1 MAATRFHA
9 TRRGAKRSLREPS
22 RDGAGRNRSPYSAE
36 RAQRTRSDG
45 LPSRPPV
52 AAALDRRDALAARA
66 NVELTRMAFDLSS
79 RRAHLVVATIAVV
92 ALSAVNNGPLFWRGE
107 APGDLIDGRF
117 NLYVLEHIYRWLT
130 GQDASLVSPAI
141 FYPFRDVLFF
151 SDAHAGS
158 ALVYAA
164 FRALGQS
171 PFIAYDSWFLIGYV
185 STFVAAY
192 YAIARFGGDALTAA
206 LGAAIFAFSLPSVA
220 QFGHSQL
227 VYRCGAP
234 MALLQLW
241 LGVRDGSAR
250 SFVLAFIWLCFQFLL
265 SIYLGMFLF
274 LVMAAFAVAAPVVER
289 DAKPPRAWLGA
300 FVAASRRMLRSPR
313 PFADGFA
320 VSVVV
325 AVVIAAATLALFA
338 GYAHTAHE
346 YKFHRGWSEIA
357 TMLPRPVS
365 YLLMADLPYW
375 RSVSSTL
382 SAAVPMPWE
391 HNLFI
396 GFGVLGFFVVG
407 VLAVARN
414 SSAALGAAPA
424 RAMAI
429 SLFVVALLTLNFGH
443 GFALYRP
450 LAALPGFGAIRA
462 VSRIGLVLAFPAA
475 VVAAVGLRSLIAE
488 SRPKVVG
495 ALIAA
500 GLACLAGFEFATI
513 ARYTMPIADAER
525 RVDALVAA
533 ARQQAQGAASPILL
547 ALGPSAA
554 DGTAQAVELDAML
567 AAQRLGW
574 PTINGYSGNFPPGVT
589 AYVSCAS
596 AARQF
601 GEYEWQRHD
610 ARDRLGDA
618 DAALKRIVFV
628 GEDCDSDP
636 LNRVLAPAPTH
647 AEPTSA
653 DLPAQVAILPLAMRR
668 DGSVVRFSVKIQNNS
683 ADKWI
688 PGRSAN
694 PVSLSWRFAP
704 VNQNSDDNQAWNP
717 RKPLATD
724 VAPGG
729 TLVMSTTAAVPQ
741 ASGDYRLEVSL
752 VADGLFWFHNKG
764 MKPLR
769 FEPIITVSQAQ

>member
-1 MAATRFHA
+1 
-9 TRRGAKRSLREPS
+9 
-22 RDGAGRNRSPYSAE
+22 
-36 RAQRTRSDG
+36 
-45 LPSRPPV
+45 
-52 AAALDRRDALAARA
+52 
-66 NVELTRMAFDLSS
+66 MAFDLSS

-107 APGDLIDGRF
+107 APGDLGDARF
-117 NLYVLEHIYRWLT
+117 NLYVLEHVYRWLT

-141 FYPFRDVLFF
+141 FYPFRDALFF

-158 ALVYAA
+158 ALVYAV
-164 FRALGQS
+164 FRALGLS
-171 PFIAYDSWFLIGYV
+171 PFIAYDSWFLVGYV

-192 YAIARFGGDALTAA
+192 YAMARFGGDALTAA
-206 LGAAIFAFSLPSVA
+206 LGAAIFAYSLPSVA
-220 QFGHSQL
+220 QFGHAQL
-227 VYRCGAP
+227 VYRCGVP

-265 SIYLGMFLF
+265 SVYLGMFLF

-289 DAKPPRAWLGA
+289 DAKPPRVWLGA
-300 FVAASRRMLRSPR
+300 VVAASRRMLRSPR

-325 AVVIAAATLALFA
+325 AILIAAATLALFA
-338 GYAHTAHE
+338 GYAHAAHE
-346 YKFHRGWSEIA
+346 YKFHRGWSEIDS
-357 TMLPRPVS
+357 MLPRPVS
-365 YLLMADLPYW
+365 YLLMAPLPYW
-375 RSVSSTL
+375 APLSSAL
-382 SAAVPMPWE
+382 SAAVPMAHE

-396 GFGVLGFFVVG
+396 GFGALGFFVVG
-407 VLAVARN
+407 LLAVARN
-414 SSAALGAAPA
+414 ASPALGAAPA

-429 SLFVVALLTLNFGH
+429 SILVVALLTLDFGH

-450 LAALPGFGAIRA
+450 LAALPGFSAIRA

-475 VVAAVGLRSLIAE
+475 VIAGIGLRSLIAE

-500 GLACLAGFEFATI
+500 GLTCLAYYEFVTI
-513 ARYTMPIADAER
+513 GRPAISIADAER

-533 ARQQAQGAASPILL
+533 ARQQAQGTPAPILL
-547 ALGPSAA
+547 AVDPTTENLVG
-554 DGTAQAVELDAML
+554 QVHIQIDAML

-574 PTINGYSGNFPPGVT
+574 PTINGYSGNVPPGGT
-589 AYVSCAS
+589 LETRCAS

-601 GEYEWQRHD
+601 GEYEWLRQRRGG
-610 ARDRLGDA
+610 RDRLGDPA
-618 DAALKRIVFV
+618 AALKRIVFV
-628 GEDCDSDP
+628 GGDCDSDP
-636 LNRVLAPAPTH
+636 LNRVLVPAPTH
-647 AEPTSA
+647 SEPSSA
-653 DLPAQVAILPLAMRR
+653 DLPAQVAILPLTMHR

-683 ADKWI
+683 ADQWI

-704 VNQNSDDNQAWNP
+704 VNQSLDDNEGWNP
-717 RKPLATD
+717 REPLASD
-724 VAPGG
+724 VGPGG
-729 TLVMSTTAAVPQ
+729 TFNMTASAAVPQ
-741 ASGDYRLEVSL
+741 QPGDYRLEASL

-769 FEPIITVSQAQ
+769 FEPIVTAR